1 MTTQLGRR
9 QFLWTLAAAL
19 PRPLSAAQPKS
30 LRGIFPIVA
39 TPFTKTNQVDY
50 DDLER
55 EVDFLERCGAH
66 GIVWPQNASN
76 YRSLTKE
83 ERFKGMEVL
92 ARANRNRKPALVL
105 GVQAAN
111 TAQML
116 EYARKAESLD
126 PDALIAIPPLEG
138 KSLDDAREYYRA
150 LGRLTRRPVF
160 IQTSSGGSGTEPT
173 VELILELVRE
183 FPHLGYVKEEVNPV
197 QERMKTL
204 VSHKPLMKVVMSG
217 ADSIGLTYELRFG
230 ADGSMPKAWLT
241 DIQVAVWDLWHA
253 GQREKA
259 REVFSTLLLMLNLGR
274 LIPAAHEYIMQRRGV
289 FKTTLTRRKG
299 GELFEGKLTPEQIAE
314 IEYNFASV
322 KPYLKT

>member
-9 QFLWTLAAAL
+9 QFLAALAAAGV
-19 PRPLSAAQPKS
+19 RPALGAEKP

-39 TPFTKTNQVDY
+39 TPFTQDNQVDY
-50 DDLER
+50 EDLAR

-76 YRSLTKE
+76 YRNLTKE
-83 ERFKGMEVL
+83 ERMKGMEVL
-92 ARANRNRKPALVL
+92 AQAARKRKPALVL
-105 GVQAAN
+105 GVQAG
-111 TAQML
+111 TTEQML
-116 EYARKAESLD
+116 EYARKAESLE

-138 KSLDDAREYYRA
+138 RSLDDAREYYRA
-150 LGRLTRRPVF
+150 LGKFTRRPVF

-204 VSHKPLMKVVMSG
+204 AGHRPLMKVVMSG

-230 ADGSMPKAWLT
+230 ADGSMPKACFT

-253 GQREKA
+253 GRREKA
-259 REVFSTLLLMLNLGR
+259 REVFSTLLLMLNIGR
-274 LIPAAHEYIMQRRGV
+274 LIPGVPEYIMKRRGV
-289 FKTTLTRRKG
+289 FKTALTRRKASG
-299 GELFEGKLTPEQIAE
+299 DLYEAKLTPEQIAE
-314 IEYNFASV
+314 IEYHFASM
-322 KPYLKT
+322 KPYLKA